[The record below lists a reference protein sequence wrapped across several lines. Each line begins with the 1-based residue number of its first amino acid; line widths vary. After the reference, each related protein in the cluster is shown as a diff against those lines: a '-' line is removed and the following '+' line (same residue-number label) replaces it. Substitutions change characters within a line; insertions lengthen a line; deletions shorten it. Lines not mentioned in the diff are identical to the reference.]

1 MSPAISARGSHGKS
15 GRPPRRGATAGP
27 QGGAVPPA
35 PSLLLPGPGSLGHPS
50 KWRFCAQ
57 CSSAVWFPG
66 ERLPASGAREP
77 CLCSR
82 IFHPHHPP
90 TWFCG
95 IGFPRAALPPHRM
108 VGGCTRGSCVPQLV
122 LTLTPPH
129 THAAS
134 LTSINGGCCVSP
146 SPPPHSTQDRL
157 QFSRL
162 WAVRHLEWKREGE
175 KLDTDKEYHLLC
187 SFCCNFWEKD
197 VGNRFLLGEYEAIKA
212 NRGCD
217 SCSSRTWRGGSFVDA
232 CKNIKGRTREHLN

>member
-146 SPPPHSTQDRL
+146 SPPPPPRFLHMGVSGHLRCPVFAPNLAAHTPPPHSLSKHPVAQAARL
-157 QFSRL
+157 GL
-162 WAVRHLEWKREGE
+162 PAGGWKRPPRASHS
-175 KLDTDKEYHLLC
+175 L
-187 SFCCNFWEKD
+187 
-197 VGNRFLLGEYEAIKA
+197 R
-212 NRGCD
+212 
-217 SCSSRTWRGGSFVDA
+217 
-232 CKNIKGRTREHLN
+232 